1 MRVIGGVVLLTG
13 ALCAFQIRQLL
24 LWSLWGAPTHPIQY
38 VAFWGAILLA
48 ISGLVLLAGFR
59 PALWASLIGLAMS
72 WAYYAPALAVSL
84 GGIGSRPVS
93 SLYVLTPPSLLLLWS
108 SFLVIRELFARRR
121 TRTAGAEDAS
131 PHGSDA

>member
-13 ALCAFQIRQLL
+13 ALCAFQIRWLI
-24 LWSLWGAPTHPIQY
+24 LWVFWGAPTHPTQY
-38 VAFWGAILLA
+38 VAFWGAILLV

-72 WAYYAPALAVSL
+72 WAYYAPALAASL

-93 SLYVLTPPSLLLLWS
+93 SLYVLAPPSLLLWS

-121 TRTAGAEDAS
+121 NGTADAEEAS